1 MPLTIV
7 LSVGF
12 DPSLLRAR
20 GLFLES
26 AGCLVE
32 SASTVKEAADRFQS
46 GEFDLVLLCHSV
58 PRKDRDRLTSLIRAS
73 GSRTPIGEC
82 DAFANATLEDGPNNF
97 LAGIRDVLV
106 KAEKTPAWA
115 FKSGNR

>member
-20 GLFLES
+20 GLVLES

-32 SASTVKEAADRFQS
+32 STSTVKEAADRFQS
-46 GEFDLVLLCHSV
+46 GAFDLVLLCHSV
-58 PRKDRDRLTSLIRAS
+58 PRKDRDRLTIER
-73 GSRTPIGEC
+73 
-82 DAFANATLEDGPNNF
+82 
-97 LAGIRDVLV
+97 
-106 KAEKTPAWA
+106 
-115 FKSGNR
+115 